1 MKKFR
6 TIELGSTVAFYYRAG
21 SKKIEGSERPNGSYL
36 ARKMY
41 FTNDYANG
49 VVTKIHGHN
58 AHACRITL
66 DNGKEVEIGLDTH
79 YHLNGEIGDCVA
91 HQDNYSMN

>member
-6 TIELGSTVAFYYRAG
+6 SIEIGSAVAIYNRAG
-21 SKKIEGSERPNGSYL
+21 SKKIEGSEKPNGSFL

-41 FTNDYANG
+41 YTNANAVG

-58 AHACRITL
+58 AHAVRITL
-66 DNGKEVEIGLDTH
+66 DNGKEIEMGLDTH
-79 YHLNGEIGDCVA
+79 YHLNGEIGECVA
-91 HQDNYSMN
+91 HQDKYSLI

>member
-6 TIELGSTVAFYYRAG
+6 TIEIGSNVAFYSKAG

-41 FTNDYANG
+41 FTKPIASG
-49 VVTKIHGHN
+49 VVVKIHGHN
-58 AHACRITL
+58 AHACQITF
-66 DNGKEVEIGLDTH
+66 DNGKTFEMGLDTH

-91 HQDNYSMN
+91 HQDNYSFN